1 MNDIRQTLI
10 DRVVSAFSP
19 AAGLARMHARA
30 RLDASFGGGGRFGY
44 NGGRR
49 DRRSLKAWFPG
60 QGNADADSLLDLP
73 QLRGRSRDLGRN
85 APLAAGAVSTTTI
98 GVVGEG
104 LKLEASI
111 DSRALGL
118 TPEQADAY
126 EQEQEREWDVFC
138 STADF
143 TRVQC
148 MEEMQQLSL
157 RSALE
162 SGDVFAIRRYRKDP
176 GDIYGTKVQLLE
188 ADRVSNPNWAQDSD
202 QVCGGVEFNA
212 DGVPVAY
219 HVSNK
224 HPGARRLVG
233 MKWERVPAWSGDGL
247 KTVLHVY
254 ERLRPEQ
261 SRGIPYLAVVVEHLQ
276 QLSTYSTAE
285 VDAAVVS
292 SFITG
297 IIQAPADDDAS
308 DPIVGEKDAGLND
321 NEVKLGAGALISTG
335 PGETFTSFNPQRP
348 NANYDGFVKAFC
360 REVGVALEL
369 PVELLLKSFTSSYSA
384 SRAAL
389 EMAWQAFRRRRSW
402 FAGRFCQPLYE
413 WMMEEA
419 VASGRLNRP
428 GFFTDPIIRAAW
440 CGAQWVGPQR
450 QSLNP
455 YQEAQADALDIQ
467 TGTKTIEQ
475 VCMERTGGDFDKK
488 NEQRGKEQAARNAAG
503 LGAPAPAAP
512 GAEQSSGTP
521 DKTADETDDDTEN
534 DTESQRSNA
543 S

>member
-1 MNDIRQTLI
+1 MSDFRQNLI

-30 RLDASFGGGGRFGY
+30 RLDASFGGGGY

-49 DRRSLKAWFPG
+49 DRRSLKAFFPG

-73 QLRGRSRDLGRN
+73 LLRGRSRDLGRN
-85 APLAAGAVSTTTI
+85 APLAAGAVSTTSI
-98 GVVGEG
+98 GVVGDG

-111 DSRALGL
+111 DSKALGL

-126 EQEQEREWDVFC
+126 EAEHEREWEVFC
-138 STADF
+138 ATADF

-148 MEEMQQLSL
+148 MDEMQQLSL
-157 RSALE
+157 RAALE
-162 SGDVFAIRRYRKDP
+162 SGDVFAVRRFRKDP
-176 GDIYGTKVQLLE
+176 GDVYGTKVQLLE
-188 ADRVSNPNWAQDSD
+188 ADRVSNPNWTMDSD
-202 QVCGGVEFNA
+202 RLSGGVEFNA

-219 HVSNK
+219 HVSNR
-224 HPGARRLVG
+224 HPGARRMVG
-233 MKWERVPAWSGDGL
+233 LKWERVPAWSDAGL

-285 VDAAVVS
+285 VDAAVVT

-308 DPIVGEKDAGLND
+308 GPIVGEKDAGLAD
-321 NEVKLGAGALISTG
+321 NEVKLGAGAIISTG

-348 NANYDGFVKAFC
+348 NANYDAFVKAFC
-360 REVGVALEL
+360 REIGVALEL
-369 PVELLLKSFTSSYSA
+369 PVELLLKSFTASYSA

-428 GFFTDPIIRAAW
+428 GFFSDPVIRAAW

-467 TGTKTIEQ
+467 TGVKSREQ

-488 NEQRGKEQAARNAAG
+488 NEQLGKEQEARNAAG
-503 LGAPAPAAP
+503 LGAPAPAQQDQGR
-512 GAEQSSGTP
+512 GAAQDQDEQDAG
-521 DKTADETDDDTEN
+521 DAENETQPQGSAAE
-534 DTESQRSNA
+534 
-543 S
+543 

>member
-1 MNDIRQTLI
+1 MSDFRQNII

-60 QGNADADSLLDLP
+60 QGSADTDSLLDLP

-85 APLAAGAVSTTTI
+85 APLAAGAVSTTAI
-98 GVVGEG
+98 GVVGDG

-111 DSRALGL
+111 DSKALGL
-118 TPEQADAY
+118 TPEQADAF
-126 EQEQEREWDVFC
+126 EAEQEREWGVFC
-138 STADF
+138 ATADF

-162 SGDVFAIRRYRKDP
+162 SGDVFAVRRYRRDP
-176 GDIYGTKVQLLE
+176 GDVYGTKVQLLE

-202 QVCGGVEFNA
+202 RVSGGVEFDA

-219 HVSNK
+219 YVSDK
-224 HPGARRLVG
+224 HPGARRMAG
-233 MKWERVPAWSGDGL
+233 MKWERVPAWSAGGVR
-247 KTVLHVY
+247 TVLHVY

-285 VDAAVVS
+285 VDAAVVT

-297 IIQAPADDDAS
+297 VIQAPADDDAS
-308 DPIVGEKDAGLND
+308 DPIVGEKDAGLAD
-321 NEVKLGAGALISTG
+321 NEVKLGAGAIISTG

-348 NANYDGFVKAFC
+348 NANYDAFVKAFC

-369 PVELLLKSFTSSYSA
+369 PVELLLKSFTASYSA

-428 GFFTDPIIRAAW
+428 GFFSDPVIRAAW
-440 CGAQWVGPQR
+440 CGAQWIGPQR
-450 QSLNP
+450 QSLSP
-455 YQEAQADALDIQ
+455 YQEAQADALDIA
-467 TGTKTIEQ
+467 TGVKSREQ

-488 NEQRGKEQAARNAAG
+488 NEQLGKEQAARKAAG
-503 LGAPAPAAP
+503 LGAPPPTAPAGSADRVDEDP
-512 GAEQSSGTP
+512 
-521 DKTADETDDDTEN
+521 DETDDTSDDETEP
-534 DTESQRSNA
+534 QRSNA
-543 S
+543 P

>member
-1 MNDIRQTLI
+1 M
-10 DRVVSAFSP
+10 
-19 AAGLARMHARA
+19 
-30 RLDASFGGGGRFGY
+30 
-44 NGGRR
+44 
-49 DRRSLKAWFPG
+49 
-60 QGNADADSLLDLP
+60 
-73 QLRGRSRDLGRN
+73 
-85 APLAAGAVSTTTI
+85 
-98 GVVGEG
+98 
-104 LKLEASI
+104 
-111 DSRALGL
+111 
-118 TPEQADAY
+118 
-126 EQEQEREWDVFC
+126 
-138 STADF
+138 
-143 TRVQC
+143 
-148 MEEMQQLSL
+148 
-157 RSALE
+157 
-162 SGDVFAIRRYRKDP
+162 
-176 GDIYGTKVQLLE
+176 
-188 ADRVSNPNWAQDSD
+188 
-202 QVCGGVEFNA
+202 
-212 DGVPVAY
+212 
-219 HVSNK
+219 
-224 HPGARRLVG
+224 
-233 MKWERVPAWSGDGL
+233 
-247 KTVLHVY
+247 
-254 ERLRPEQ
+254 
-261 SRGIPYLAVVVEHLQ
+261 
-276 QLSTYSTAE
+276 
-285 VDAAVVS
+285 
-292 SFITG
+292 
-297 IIQAPADDDAS
+297 
-308 DPIVGEKDAGLND
+308 
-321 NEVKLGAGALISTG
+321 
-335 PGETFTSFNPQRP
+335 
-348 NANYDGFVKAFC
+348 
-360 REVGVALEL
+360 ALEL